1 MTSLTP
7 GMRLHDRFVLVER
20 IGSGGMAQ
28 VWRADDRILGRP
40 VAVKVLDAG
49 VGGDATRRLATRNEA
64 QAAARLTHPHITR
77 VYDYGEADLPDGRTA
92 PYLVMELLSGRGLG
106 ERLGDGPLS
115 LREATAIAAQVAAAL
130 AAAHEIG
137 VVHCDIKP
145 GNVMLT
151 PGGAKVLDFGIA
163 AITGETAGG
172 RPLYGTPGY
181 LAPERLAGAEAEPAA
196 DVYALGVL
204 LAEALTGKRPDPA
217 GTFPTVPGLPAEIA
231 RLGAAS
237 LSTDPAA
244 RPSAA
249 EFARALAAAGP
260 AAAVAGRARPGK
272 RRPPRRWSAGPPSS
286 HRPGP

>member
-1 MTSLTP
+1 MTAVNTAPLVRILTPYDPRLMTSLTP
-7 GMRLHDRFVLVER
+7 GMRLHDRHVLVER

-28 VWRADDRILGRP
+28 VWRADDLILGRP

-115 LREATAIAAQVAAAL
+115 VRDATTIAGQVAAAL

-137 VVHCDIKP
+137 VVHCDVKP

-151 PGGAKVLDFGIA
+151 PAGAKVLDFGIA
-163 AITGETAGG
+163 AITWETAGG

-181 LAPERLAGAEAEPAA
+181 LAPER
-196 DVYALGVL
+196 
-204 LAEALTGKRPDPA
+204 
-217 GTFPTVPGLPAEIA
+217 
-231 RLGAAS
+231 
-237 LSTDPAA
+237 
-244 RPSAA
+244 
-249 EFARALAAAGP
+249 
-260 AAAVAGRARPGK
+260 
-272 RRPPRRWSAGPPSS
+272 
-286 HRPGP
+286 